1 MKQVTKA
8 FCFAVLLALL
18 VSCTDGKANNVIEDW
33 PWDDP
38 VEPEN
43 PSSEPV
49 EKDSNQ
55 DYVDL
60 GWTNVGT
67 VYGELP
73 DYINVYKSPSELGG
87 KPVAAYIAV
96 ADMNVVQWDV
106 WSVKSDLTYKTSDSY
121 KTPSEVYEDY
131 NCPVVIN
138 GGYFFWSDGNYTS
151 SLAVSA
157 GEVLAYNI
165 NYASEDWVS
174 VYYPTRAAF
183 LQKTDGKFDAC
194 WTYAASNGQHF
205 TYQQPAGNSFRKD
218 PLMVPSS
225 VFPEKAAEFEAHTAI
240 GGGPVLIN
248 SGKVVNTWEEE
259 LFEVGGVEPTS
270 SHPRTAVGIT
280 SDKRMIM
287 FVCEGR
293 NMTEGVAGM
302 TTEEVAELLKQLGCV
317 EAINLDGGG
326 SACMLVNGIETI
338 KVSDGS
344 QRSVASAVMFK

>member
-1 MKQVTKA
+1 MKQVTKV

-183 LQKTDGKFDAC
+183 LQKTDG
-194 WTYAASNGQHF
+194 
-205 TYQQPAGNSFRKD
+205 
-218 PLMVPSS
+218 
-225 VFPEKAAEFEAHTAI
+225 
-240 GGGPVLIN
+240 
-248 SGKVVNTWEEE
+248 
-259 LFEVGGVEPTS
+259 
-270 SHPRTAVGIT
+270 
-280 SDKRMIM
+280 
-287 FVCEGR
+287 
-293 NMTEGVAGM
+293 
-302 TTEEVAELLKQLGCV
+302 
-317 EAINLDGGG
+317 
-326 SACMLVNGIETI
+326 
-338 KVSDGS
+338 
-344 QRSVASAVMFK
+344 